1 LTRYINKKCYIPAPA
16 PCINCVFSP
25 WFFSPFK
32 QLSLISVWAWVGY
45 GKSKTL
51 ENVKQTKKDG
61 DPDKIIVSISH
72 QGEVENIAKE
82 ALGEKTQFI
91 QGAGAGM

>member
-1 LTRYINKKCYIPAPA
+1 MGRLWK
-16 PCINCVFSP
+16 
-25 WFFSPFK
+25 
-32 QLSLISVWAWVGY
+32 
-45 GKSKTL
+45 
-51 ENVKQTKKDG
+51 VKNIRECETKKKDG

>member
-1 LTRYINKKCYIPAPA
+1 LLL
-16 PCINCVFSP
+16 VL
-25 WFFSPFK
+25 FFCLSANFK

-51 ENVKQTKKDG
+51 ENVKQRKKDG

-72 QGEVENIAKE
+72 KGEVEQVAKE
-82 ALGEKTQFI
+82 ALGEKTQVL

>member
-1 LTRYINKKCYIPAPA
+1 MSNFFIIVTRT
-16 PCINCVFSP
+16 VF

-51 ENVKQTKKDG
+51 ENVKKTKKDG
-61 DPDKIIVSISH
+61 DPDKIIDF
-72 QGEVENIAKE
+72 QF
-82 ALGEKTQFI
+82 EKV
-91 QGAGAGM
+91 